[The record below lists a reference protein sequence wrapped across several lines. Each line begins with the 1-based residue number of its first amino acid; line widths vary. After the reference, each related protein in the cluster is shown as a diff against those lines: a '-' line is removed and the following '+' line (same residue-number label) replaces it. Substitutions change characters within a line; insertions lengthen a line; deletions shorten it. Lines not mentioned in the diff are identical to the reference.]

1 MNVRYNRSLH
11 IRTLAKLLDIAQIYT
26 LRIHVAYT
34 RLIHLRI
41 TTFFLLFRTDKIF
54 FKQVWCICMCFIEQ
68 ILFKFLYPILIVPFL
83 NSTKNHLPSTSLY
96 NASLDFGTLLQP
108 LPRANSFGILSKFTT
123 SIPLSHIGMFFVV
136 SIEARFKVQICG
148 FSFSGRLSI
157 TSSVIYTLPLIG
169 CSTRILTYST
179 FELAKPFFDKSN
191 LFFW

>member
-1 MNVRYNRSLH
+1 
-11 IRTLAKLLDIAQIYT
+11 
-26 LRIHVAYT
+26 
-34 RLIHLRI
+34 
-41 TTFFLLFRTDKIF
+41 
-54 FKQVWCICMCFIEQ
+54 MCFIEQ
-68 ILFKFLYPILIVPFL
+68 ILFKFLYPKQFFFL
-83 NSTKNHLPSTSLY
+83 LGQL
-96 NASLDFGTLLQP
+96 
-108 LPRANSFGILSKFTT
+108 RNSFGILSKFTT